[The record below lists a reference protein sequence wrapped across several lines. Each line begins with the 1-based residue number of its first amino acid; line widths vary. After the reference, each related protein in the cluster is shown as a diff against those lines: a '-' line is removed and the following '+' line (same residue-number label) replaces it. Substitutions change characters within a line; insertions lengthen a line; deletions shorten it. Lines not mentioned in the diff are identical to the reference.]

1 MTGGYTVPNPS
12 TTTLNSAETHTSVS
26 PQQYSSS
33 LLATLDSQLVSSP
46 NSTTVQLYDSKGNP
60 LNASQDPFWQNIQM
74 NMGGSSF
81 TFDPSTGQST
91 MSGSSGIALV
101 NQAAKILD
109 NTTVTFVG
117 ADMRILL
124 EVNDA
129 ALPYASNLRMAKEL
143 VECTILTVSVY
154 REKTPVRA
162 CSYINPKGGPRASTH
177 LVHDPQPTAGH
188 RRSVFVLPDLE
199 RLGVAGSPARAGVRD
214 GQRGGLSGGSRHAA
228 GRRLQGA

>member
-1 MTGGYTVPNPS
+1 MSYDSLLTGGLSSIGSSGSFDQTSLLPGGYTIPNPS
-12 TTTLNSAETHTSVS
+12 TTLNSAETPTIPS

-33 LLATLDSQLVSSP
+33 LLATMDSQVLKSA
-46 NSTTVQLYDSKGNP
+46 NSTTVQLYDSKGNL
-60 LNASQDPFWQNIQM
+60 LNASQYPFWQNIQM

-81 TFDPSTGQST
+81 TFDPSTGQSIA
-91 MSGSSGIALV
+91 GSGISLV

-109 NTTVTFVG
+109 NTTVTFAG

-143 VECTILTVSVY
+143 VECTTITVSVY

-162 CSYINPKGGPRASTH
+162 CSYINPKGVHACPPTSSMILNPLPAIDVPFSLCLIWSAS
-177 LVHDPQPTAGH
+177 V
-188 RRSVFVLPDLE
+188 
-199 RLGVAGSPARAGVRD
+199 
-214 GQRGGLSGGSRHAA
+214 
-228 GRRLQGA
+228 